1 MSENNEEDLTKN
13 RKLLEVETKR
23 FHTATVFAVRTSVA
37 THGHEAPLPHVFG
50 SYVFTRM
57 CIGAET
63 IEHLLERGLGRKT
76 PFTLDHFSIAVL
88 CRNIIEAGIMVCYL
102 LEDNVSEQ
110 QWELRRKILDLHDV
124 LVRLRLFKGL
134 RPNEQA
140 ARFRH

>member
-1 MSENNEEDLTKN
+1 MSENNKEDLAKN

-63 IEHLLERGLGRKT
+63 IERGLGRKT
-76 PFTLDHFSIAVL
+76 SFTLDHFSIAVL
-88 CRNIIEAGIMVCYL
+88 CRNIIEAGIMICYL

-124 LVRLRLFKGL
+124 LARLRLFKGL
-134 RPNEQA
+134 RPSEQA